1 MTKYIITLS
10 DEKAAPSFLKLI
22 KNVNFIKEVVELSD
36 DKPLTDEDW
45 IKPGR
50 PATDEEFEKMIS
62 EMEKEE
68 KEGAGMVAEEARE
81 YVTKQINE
89 WRKK

>member
-10 DEKAAPSFLKLI
+10 DDKAVPSFIEFLKNLDF
-22 KNVNFIKEVVELSD
+22 VKETVELND
-36 DKPLTDEDW
+36 EKPLSDEDW